1 MLFGSVRKPLLPLC
15 ILGLKTFVSM
25 QAGKTSQ
32 KITQKHIIPCPTLR
46 KHKAFYFL
54 FFPPFVPVIHL
65 RPEKHI
71 IHASELTWR
80 FHLHQQQTYVIRQ
93 TGVTHPP
100 GGCVTGRADRKNV
113 AVMAAREG
121 LVILKDSAIA

>member
-46 KHKAFYFL
+46 KHKAFSFL
-54 FFPPFVPVIHL
+54 SFFHL

-100 GGCVTGRADRKNV
+100 GGCVTGRADRENV